1 MSLRNAYKQKLT
13 AQVEEQR
20 AKLGVLKAHAKRV
33 MADSR
38 IVGYEELARAE
49 HSLGLFAA
57 KLKKVAGA
65 SLHALAE
72 VKGGMGKAL
81 DDLTVSTKRAAGH
94 LSETAKRPA
103 AAKARRTPVQRT
115 TRRARKTARTAPK
128 RRVGGRAGVPPKAR

>member
-33 MADSR
+33 VADSR

-49 HSLGLFAA
+49 HSLGQFAA
-57 KLKKVAGA
+57 KLEKVAGA
-65 SLHALAE
+65 SLHALGE

-81 DDLTVSTKRAAGH
+81 NDLTVSTKRAAGH
-94 LSETAKRPA
+94 LSKTASQPA
-103 AAKARRTPVQRT
+103 APKARRTSVRRPTRPAGKKAGT
-115 TRRARKTARTAPK
+115 TPK
-128 RRVGGRAGVPPKAR
+128 RRVGGRAGVPPRAR